1 MQDSRR
7 TMSRRD
13 AFDRILA
20 SLHDATFDDAH
31 WPHTAA
37 LIDDACGAAANGL
50 VVGEGFADDARVY
63 FARFYFRG
71 QRREDVEHEYF
82 EVYHPRDERLPRL
95 RQLPDSQVV
104 HVTRLYSE
112 AERKTSPVYNEGLP
126 RIASQN
132 GLNVRL
138 DGPDGLRIVWAF
150 ADPVEPAGWGT
161 AQTRMIERL
170 VPHIRHFVCVRQV
183 VAGADALGASLTQ
196 MLDNTRV
203 GVIHLDL
210 SGRVVE
216 ANDRAHC
223 LLRRG
228 NGLQDQGG
236 FLCAW
241 LPADDARF
249 KQLLAGA
256 LPTFSNEAA
265 TGGSMTVRRA
275 SGLPPLVVHVNPV
288 SVRQMDFGGRRVA
301 ALVLVVDPGDR
312 PRIDPRLVAE
322 VLGLTPAESAVAVLL
337 SQGKTVRDIATE
349 RNCQEKAVHWHLQQ
363 IYKKRG
369 MSRQTDLVR
378 QVLSLSALSG
388 SGR

>member
-1 MQDSRR
+1 MNPL
-7 TMSRRD
+7 D
-13 AFDRILA
+13 AFDRTLA

-31 WPHTAA
+31 WPVTAA
-37 LIDDACGAAANGL
+37 LIDDACGATANGL
-50 VVGEGFADDARVY
+50 VVGEGFADDARVH

-82 EVYHPRDERLPRL
+82 EVYHPHDERLPRL

-104 HVTRLYSE
+104 HVTKLYSE
-112 AERKTSPVYNEGLP
+112 EERKTSPVYNEGLP

-150 ADPVEPAGWGT
+150 ADPVEPAGWET
-161 AQTRMIERL
+161 AQIRMIERL
-170 VPHIRHFVCVRQV
+170 LPHIRHFVGVRQV

-203 GVIHLDL
+203 GVIHLDR
-210 SGRVVE
+210 SGRIVE
-216 ANDRAHC
+216 ANDRARC

-249 KQLLAGA
+249 KQLLVGA
-256 LPTFSNEAA
+256 LPTFGNEAVS
-265 TGGSMTVRRA
+265 GGSMTVRRA

-301 ALVLVVDPGDR
+301 ALVLVVDPGER
-312 PRIDPRLVAE
+312 ARIDPRLVAE
-322 VLGLTPAESAVAVLL
+322 ALDLTPAESAVAVLL

-349 RNCQEKAVHWHLQQ
+349 RGCQEKAVHWHLRQ

-369 MSRQTDLVR
+369 MSRQADLVR